1 MVSNMNRIISSTI
14 KTRFLTSF
22 LRLRFDH
29 TILIRP
35 YTSWESNQSQFKSRF
50 SRESKRRES
59 YDENNEIDLIYGVSP
74 IKAVFAAAR
83 RKALRLHIQDSAMS
97 DGVSEVIS
105 MARQRKIPVHQ
116 STKQSMNRI
125 SNDRPHQGL
134 ILEAS
139 KLDYLKMPSIEQ
151 IANLPLRFPET
162 KPPLCIFLDQ
172 ITDPQNLGAILRSAH
187 FLGVD
192 MITVSRDGVSSLTP
206 SVSKAS
212 SGASELMEI
221 YVLPKPSE
229 TLQLLASKGWDVI
242 GTEAS
247 STHTTPLQ
255 NLKMTKPTIIVF
267 GSEGDGLRP
276 VIKKSCTM
284 LTTIQSQCSYDDS
297 TVDSLNVSVAAGII
311 LHHMLAT
318 RLVLSNKHM
327 KV

>member
-1 MVSNMNRIISSTI
+1 
-14 KTRFLTSF
+14 
-22 LRLRFDH
+22 
-29 TILIRP
+29 
-35 YTSWESNQSQFKSRF
+35 
-50 SRESKRRES
+50 
-59 YDENNEIDLIYGVSP
+59 
-74 IKAVFAAAR
+74 
-83 RKALRLHIQDSAMS
+83 
-97 DGVSEVIS
+97 
-105 MARQRKIPVHQ
+105 
-116 STKQSMNRI
+116 
-125 SNDRPHQGL
+125 
-134 ILEAS
+134 
-139 KLDYLKMPSIEQ
+139 
-151 IANLPLRFPET
+151 
-162 KPPLCIFLDQ
+162 
-172 ITDPQNLGAILRSAH
+172 
-187 FLGVD
+187 
-192 MITVSRDGVSSLTP
+192 
-206 SVSKAS
+206 
-212 SGASELMEI
+212 MEI